1 MGRLL
6 AQQLDRLDSL
16 TSLLRRRVLPLMRIV
31 KTLHLL
37 RRELGPLERSLEQL
51 LHAQLPTP
59 EELAEKGVALP
70 TDEELKALLKKIEC
84 PRTRLITEAER
95 AYLKRLQGSCRV
107 PIAGHGQL
115 FEDDG
120 RLRMRGLVGSI
131 DGERLLSSSSDLR
144 LEGRDEAA
152 RIEEARKLGVEVA
165 DALIA
170 QGSAAITARSQ
181 VADGGGDGGGGGGGG
196 AGGDGGGGLLR
207 WLGMA

>member
-1 MGRLL
+1 MC
-6 AQQLDRLDSL
+6 
-16 TSLLRRRVLPLMRIV
+16 
-31 KTLHLL
+31 
-37 RRELGPLERSLEQL
+37 RSLAFSECSFAL
-51 LHAQLPTP
+51 V
-59 EELAEKGVALP
+59 EGVD
-70 TDEELKALLKKIEC
+70 DEELKALLKKIEC

-170 QGSAAITARSQ
+170 QGARELMRE
-181 VADGGGDGGGGGGGG
+181 AE
-196 AGGDGGGGLLR
+196 ATLAR
-207 WLGMA
+207 REKMN